1 MFTLSPI
8 LKAAGKTLLVALF
21 ALTAL
26 FQEAWSQE
34 TSVQASFATATKE
47 PIAINLLTGQSCLIL
62 FDKPFGRLSVSNP
75 EPAEAIPV
83 AANQLVI
90 NGKVLGRSR
99 LIVWSNQD
107 SQFLFFDIDVRANL
121 EQIDAQVRALFPK
134 EDVRLSQANGAVVIS
149 GKVSADIAKQVE
161 NVVQAG
167 GFKTVNLFELPI
179 QNVSQI
185 QLQVKVAEVSRNK
198 LMELA
203 ASPVVQTRP
212 GEGAYTNT
220 GLGPWAL
227 NKVEEGSVFGAV
239 SSTLN
244 VFLMSNNAFMFIRAL
259 QNQGALRGLAEPNL
273 IAMNGQQASF
283 LAGGEIPIPIVQG
296 GTSQATVTILFKE
309 YGVRLNF
316 KPTII
321 DEQHIRLE
329 LEPEVSTLDYSNAIR
344 LGGFLIPALRV
355 RRAKTG
361 VELQDGQ
368 SFGIAGLLD
377 NNELK
382 SLSKIPLI
390 GDVPILGNL
399 FKSKSFQRNETELV
413 FIVTAKMVQPLN
425 PDSLP
430 QMRGI
435 DGLKGDSPLG
445 VDLSGQ
451 AASSVNSK
459 KAEQHEVK
467 ALPAFEPT
475 DSKTVP
481 AEESPTQTTEPLK
494 SLPPMPVLPTAPAG
508 VKALV
513 WRIWLP
519 GSPILTAQ
527 RSN

>member
-1 MFTLSPI
+1 MFTLSPSPKIAAAI
-8 LKAAGKTLLVALF
+8 LLIALF
-21 ALTAL
+21 ALPIFA
-26 FQEAWSQE
+26 QE

-47 PIAINLLTGQSCLIL
+47 PIQISLLTGQSCLIL
-62 FDKPFGRLSVSNP
+62 FDKPFGRLSISNQ
-75 EPAEAIPV
+75 EPAETVPV
-83 AANQLVI
+83 TANQLVI
-90 NGKVLGRSR
+90 NGKALGRSR

-149 GKVSADIAKQVE
+149 GKVKPEIAKQVE
-161 NVVQAG
+161 SVVQAG
-167 GFKTVNLFELPI
+167 GFKTVNLFELPV
-179 QNVSQI
+179 QNIAQI

-203 ASPVVQTRP
+203 ASPVVQMRP

-220 GLGPWAL
+220 GLGPWAV
-227 NKVEEGSVFGAV
+227 NKVEEGSLFGAV

-296 GTSQATVTILFKE
+296 GTGLATVTILFKE

-368 SFGIAGLLD
+368 SFGIAGLMD

-390 GDVPILGNL
+390 GDIPILGNL

-413 FIVTAKMVQPLN
+413 FIVTAKIVQPLN
-425 PDSLP
+425 PDSVP

-445 VDLSGQ
+445 VELPGHASGS
-451 AASSVNSK
+451 ANLK
-459 KAEQHEVK
+459 KADQPESKTVPVTGQPE
-467 ALPAFEPT
+467 
-475 DSKTVP
+475 SKTVP
-481 AEESPTQTTEPLK
+481 AEETPTETIAPIK
-494 SLPPMPVLPTAPAG
+494 VLPPMPILPREPAG
-508 VKALV
+508 IKALV

-519 GSPILTAQ
+519 GSPVLTAR
-527 RSN
+527 RSQLK

>member
-1 MFTLSPI
+1 MFSLSLFPQLI
-8 LKAAGKTLLVALF
+8 RTVLF
-21 ALTAL
+21 AAL
-26 FQEAWSQE
+26 LAAVAFAQEA
-34 TSVQASFATATKE
+34 SVQASFATATKE
-47 PIAINLLTGQSCLIL
+47 PIPISLLTGQSCLL
-62 FDKPFGRLSVSNP
+62 VFDKPFGRLSLSSP
-75 EPAEAIPV
+75 EPAEAVPV
-83 AANQLVI
+83 TANQLVI
-90 NGKVLGRSR
+90 NAKALGRSR
-99 LIVWSNQD
+99 LIAWSNVE

-121 EQIDAQVRALFPK
+121 DQIDAQVRALFPK

-149 GKVSADIAKQVE
+149 GKVKPEIAKQVE
-161 NVVQAG
+161 SVVQAG
-167 GFKTVNLFELPI
+167 GFKTVNLFELPV
-179 QNVSQI
+179 QNVAQI

-198 LMELA
+198 LSELA
-203 ASPVVQTRP
+203 ASPAVQLRP

-220 GLGPWAL
+220 GLGPWAV
-227 NKVEEGSVFGAV
+227 NSVEQGSLFGAV

-296 GTSQATVTILFKE
+296 GGTGLATVSILFKE

-344 LGGFLIPALRV
+344 LSGFLVPALRV

-368 SFGIAGLLD
+368 SFGIAGLMD

-390 GDVPILGNL
+390 GDIPILGNL

-413 FIVTAKMVQPLN
+413 FIVTAKIVQPLN
-425 PDSLP
+425 PDSVP

-445 VDLSGQ
+445 VEFPGQ
-451 AASSVNSK
+451 SPSPSTSVKPAPQSETK
-459 KAEQHEVK
+459 PIPAIEPSATRPSAIESIKVTLTLPTEILGAK
-467 ALPAFEPT
+467 ALTWKLQLPN
-475 DSKTVP
+475 
-481 AEESPTQTTEPLK
+481 SPT
-494 SLPPMPVLPTAPAG
+494 
-508 VKALV
+508 
-513 WRIWLP
+513 
-519 GSPILTAQ
+519 LTAQ
-527 RSN
+527 KIHPHE